1 MEGPYKCP
9 RPASPETLRERQ
21 TDRGRESESCKLP
34 APETP
39 GPAHGRL
46 RSMWELRSIAFSRA
60 VLAEFLA
67 TLLFVF
73 FGLGSA
79 LNWPQALPSVLQIA
93 MAFGLAIGT
102 LVQALGH
109 VSGAHIN
116 PAVTVAC
123 LVGCHVSFLRAVFY
137 VAVQLLGAVAGAA
150 LLHEITPPDI
160 RGDLDV
166 NAVSSQNYVLS
177 IRADLGKSLVKDE
190 MRGTTSG

>member
-9 RPASPETLRERQ
+9 GPASPETLRERQ
-21 TDRGRESESCKLP
+21 TEGERELQAP
-34 APETP
+34 RPETP

-46 RSMWELRSIAFSRA
+46 HSMWELRSIAFSRA

-137 VAVQLLGAVAGAA
+137 VAAQLLGAVAGAA
-150 LLHEITPPDI
+150 LLHEITPPAI
-160 RGDLDV
+160 RGDLAV
-166 NAVSSQNYVLS
+166 NAVSNQSCVLP
-177 IRADLGKSLVKDE
+177 RREDPGESLVKDE
-190 MRGTTSG
+190 MGATTSG